1 MATIKKNYNLSKTTT
16 LPDEFY
22 KVYRYNTPSGEVTIT
37 LADIKKYLVHG
48 NADKV
53 TDQELMMFLQLCRYQ
68 GLNPWLREAYLIK
81 YGDKATIVVGK
92 ETFTKRASQ
101 IPQCNG
107 WKAGVILKKQD
118 EIIYREGTFYLD
130 GVEEIVGG
138 WAEVY
143 RKDWKVPIRSEV
155 AFNEYMGTTRD
166 ENGNV
171 VPNKQWREKPATMI
185 RKVALVQALRE
196 AFPKEFGGMYDSS
209 EMGVEIEENQTNKQK
224 RYIQYLIETIKQMED
239 KKAKKEL
246 ENTLKEYDIDSLTK
260 EQAKEL
266 IDRLISIK
274 DEFYNRKLEEKEKEA
289 GYSKASE
296 NQLRAIKLMKQKVD
310 EEEFKKMLSEYGVE
324 KEEDLTVEQAGE
336 VILKLNEI

>member
-1 MATIKKNYNLSKTTT
+1 MAKIKKNCNLPKTTT

-22 KVYRYNTPSGEVTIT
+22 KVYTYDTPSGKVQIT
-37 LADIKKYLVHG
+37 LADIKRYLVHG

-81 YGDKATIVVGK
+81 YKDQATIVVGK

-101 IPQCNG
+101 LPQCNG
-107 WKAGVILKKQD
+107 WKAGIIVKVKNQNNV
-118 EIIYREGTFYLD
+118 IYREGTFYLSD
-130 GVEEIVGG
+130 VEEIVGG

-155 AFNEYMGTTRD
+155 AFNEYVALTKD
-166 ENGNV
+166 ENGNI

-209 EMGVEIEENQTNKQK
+209 EMGVEVEETQTDKQR
-224 RYIQYLIETIKQMED
+224 RYIQYLIQTIRQMED
-239 KKAKKEL
+239 EEVKKKL
-246 ENTLKEYDIDSLTK
+246 EDTLEEYDIEKLNR

-266 IDRLISIK
+266 IDKLIGIK
-274 DEFYNRKLEEKEKEA
+274 DEFYNRKLEEKEQE
-289 GYSKASE
+289 YSKASE
-296 NQLRAIKLMKQKVD
+296 NQLRAIKLMKQKVGED
-310 EEEFKKMLSEYGVE
+310 EFKEMLKEYGVE

-336 VILKLNEI
+336 LILKLQE